1 MRYMRIVFVGLYN
14 PSLFRTGAD
23 TYIASL
29 LNPLSKN
36 NDLVHYYFV
45 KSENIN
51 QYDLRN
57 IKFKA
62 KYLKH
67 TVLHDFF
74 KKNNKLVQI
83 ILPYFLMGK
92 KSLQNI
98 VTDIVLCDTFTY
110 HAGIYIS
117 KRNNIY
123 SRNERVRDV
132 S

>member
-1 MRYMRIVFVGLYN
+1 MMYMRIVSVGLYN
-14 PSLFRTGAD
+14 PSLFRSAD

-57 IKFKA
+57 IKFKT

-67 TVLHDFF
+67 TVLHDFLN
-74 KKNNKLVQI
+74 NNKLVQI
-83 ILPYFLMGK
+83 IPPDLLMGK

-98 VTDIVLCDTFTY
+98 VADIVLCDAFTY

-117 KRNNIY
+117 KRTNIY
-123 SRNERVRDV
+123 TRNERVRDV